1 MHPHPPTRRSCASLR
16 LQWPRRIAYGDFAIG
31 YVLQPRSI
39 RSANRS
45 QSPSCCSHSAPV
57 RPVRLQYRWV
67 MSSDSERS
75 RRSTAPTSTAPC
87 PTRQATALLTASGH
101 RLPDCSAAMRDRSSV
116 PTQQRPRGPDSTP
129 GRHSVVS
136 GRISMLRGRPGESR
150 KSTPALITRINGSPS
165 CQPVLAASSTAA
177 SMLSKFVRSIR
188 SITGPIRR
196 PIGPPL
202 GTYR

>member
-1 MHPHPPTRRSCASLR
+1 M
-16 LQWPRRIAYGDFAIG
+16 W
-31 YVLQPRSI
+31 
-39 RSANRS
+39 
-45 QSPSCCSHSAPV
+45 
-57 RPVRLQYRWV
+57 
-67 MSSDSERS
+67 
-75 RRSTAPTSTAPC
+75 
-87 PTRQATALLTASGH
+87 
-101 RLPDCSAAMRDRSSV
+101 
-116 PTQQRPRGPDSTP
+116 GPDSTP

-150 KSTPALITRINGSPS
+150 KSTPALITRINASPS

>member
-1 MHPHPPTRRSCASLR
+1 MEDDAEGSDGLNDIGSGVEDIPSAVPLR
-16 LQWPRRIAYGDFAIG
+16 
-31 YVLQPRSI
+31 
-39 RSANRS
+39 
-45 QSPSCCSHSAPV
+45 
-57 RPVRLQYRWV
+57 YRWV

-75 RRSTAPTSTAPC
+75 RRSTAPTGNGQHA
-87 PTRQATALLTASGH
+87 G
-101 RLPDCSAAMRDRSSV
+101 SSQCGV
-116 PTQQRPRGPDSTP
+116 
-129 GRHSVVS
+129 

-150 KSTPALITRINGSPS
+150 KSTPALIARINGSPS
-165 CQPVLAASSTAA
+165 CQPVMAASSTAA